1 MTFEEYEAIVT
12 QVPASLRNN
21 LDRIILPVRGLQEE
35 VGKVGTMLQSAT
47 TSGRL
52 ALTAEQQADLRDRL
66 ADALWYVALLAK
78 ESGTSIGQIAS
89 HSISQVQERL
99 SRLDPEQ
106 R

>member
-21 LDRIILPVRGLQEE
+21 LDRTNLPVRGLQEE
-35 VGKVGTMLQSAT
+35 AGKIGTMLQAAT
-47 TSGRL
+47 ASGRL

-78 ESGTSIGQIAS
+78 ESGTSIAQIAS
-89 HSISQVQERL
+89 HSVDQVKERF
-99 SRLDPEQ
+99 SGLDPDQ